1 MQRVVSHAQL
11 HSTPRA
17 LICVTENLRWV
28 DQVNFVQ
35 YFKLFALFLLRWDCF
50 ADQGNIFQVF
60 LRVVAEEA
68 AVEVVVEVC
77 IPVLPC
83 VVYNAICN
91 N

>member
-1 MQRVVSHAQL
+1 M
-11 HSTPRA
+11 
-17 LICVTENLRWV
+17 
-28 DQVNFVQ
+28 Q

-68 AVEVVVEVC
+68 AVEVVVVVEVC
-77 IPVLPC
+77 LQVLPC